1 MPTDNSQAGRGPEAA
16 REASD
21 VPGAGDDAPNQRDP
35 FPLETERLLLRPFEP
50 SDADAMFA
58 TWGDPEAMRWIPSG
72 AHPDVETSRGRIGRF
87 IEHQAA
93 HGFSLWPVVEKAT
106 GTVLGD
112 CGLILVEWTGPDVEL
127 AYRFGRAAWG
137 KGYATEAAGAALRY
151 GFDVAGLD
159 EIIAVTHPDHVAS
172 RRVMEK
178 NGMRFVG
185 TAHLYGMELV
195 RYAKTK
201 AEFEAE
207 RAGPTG
213 PA

>member
-1 MPTDNSQAGRGPEAA
+1 MP
-16 REASD
+16 
-21 VPGAGDDAPNQRDP
+21 APDRPTSPDP
-35 FPLETERLLLRPFEP
+35 WAHFPLETERLLIRPFEP
-50 SDADAMFA
+50 ADAEAIFE

-72 AHPDVETSRGRIGRF
+72 AHPDVETSRQRIGRF
-87 IEHQAA
+87 IEHQER
-93 HGFSLWPVVEKAT
+93 HGFSLWPVIEKAT
-106 GTVLGD
+106 GRILGD
-112 CGLILVEWTGPDVEL
+112 CGLILVEWKGPDVEL

-151 GFDVAGLD
+151 GFDVASLD
-159 EIIAVTHPDHVAS
+159 EIVAVTHPDHVAS

-201 AEFEAE
+201 AESDAE
-207 RAGPTG
+207 RARPTG